1 MARVEPEVPVR
12 EREGAGTEPESGR
25 ASDRRTQ
32 ARLQRP
38 VARAVETA
46 CVHAGP
52 EADPLYGAVA
62 PPIYQT
68 STFAF
73 DSPEQGAARFAGA
86 EPGYIYTRMG
96 NPTTAMLESS
106 VAELEEGTE
115 ALATSSGMA
124 AITTAFFALLAVGD
138 HVVCSA
144 SVYGPTRVVLE
155 REFSRFGVA
164 ATMVETSDPDRL
176 RAAITD
182 RTRVVFIETPAN
194 PTLAVTDIA
203 RAAEL
208 AHEAGAVLV
217 VDNTFMSPVLQKPL
231 HFGADVVVHSVTKF
245 LNGHSDVVGGILVF
259 RDPDLLARVRR
270 VLHHLGGTMDP
281 HQAWLVLR
289 GLRTLAMRVRQA
301 QENARALAE
310 LLVDHAAVAEVRY
323 PGLPG
328 HPQQELIHRQM
339 AGPGSLISF
348 ELKGGIDAG
357 RELLKRVR
365 LPALAVSL
373 GGVESLIQHPA
384 SMTHAGVGRED
395 RLAAGITDGLVRL
408 SVGCEAAVDLVAD
421 LEQALDALCAE
432 WRSR

>member
-1 MARVEPEVPVR
+1 MTQNHGGVE
-12 EREGAGTEPESGR
+12 
-25 ASDRRTQ
+25 
-32 ARLQRP
+32 RP
-38 VARAVETA
+38 VARGVETA

-52 EADPLYGAVA
+52 EPDPLYGAVA

-73 DSPEQGAARFAGA
+73 ASPEQGAARFAGE

-96 NPTTAMLESS
+96 NPTTAMLEGS
-106 VAELEEGTE
+106 VVELEEGTDG
-115 ALATSSGMA
+115 LATSSGMA
-124 AITTAFFALLAVGD
+124 AISTAFFALLSAGD

-155 REFSRFGVA
+155 RDFSRFGVA
-164 ATMVETSDPDRL
+164 ATMVDTSNSDRL
-176 RAAITD
+176 RAAITG

-194 PTLAVTDIA
+194 PTLAITDIA

-208 AHEAGAVLV
+208 AHDAGAVLV

-231 HFGADVVVHSVTKF
+231 RFGADVVVHSVTKF

-259 RDPDLLARVRR
+259 RDTDLLARVRR

-289 GLRTLAMRVRQA
+289 GLRTLALRVRQA
-301 QENARALAE
+301 QDNARAIVDF
-310 LLVDHAAVAEVRY
+310 LVDHPAVAEVRY

-328 HPQQELIHRQM
+328 HPQQELIARQM

-348 ELKGGIDAG
+348 ELKGGIEAG
-357 RELLKRVR
+357 RELLKLVR

-384 SMTHAGVGRED
+384 SMTHAGVNRAD
-395 RLAAGITDGLVRL
+395 RVAAGITDGLVRL
-408 SVGCEAAVDLVAD
+408 SVGCEAEADLVAD
-421 LEQALDALCAE
+421 FEQALDALCADGADRVRTE
-432 WRSR
+432 TGRSKIFVGRGS